1 MRTLLHLSDTH
12 ILTNDDDRLHGADTL
27 QNLRTALARFDTSG
41 VVLDGVVISGDLA
54 DSGDVLGYR
63 RLRSV
68 LDPWLARL
76 GVPMVP
82 AMGNHD
88 RRAAF
93 RQVMLD
99 GAPTDDPVDYVAW
112 IGGLRIIALD
122 CTVPGAPHGETRPEQ
137 LAWLRAELATPAAE
151 GTVLVF
157 HHPPTIEPGAQ
168 AHMIR
173 LRGAD
178 QLEATVRNTDVL
190 AVLAGHVH
198 HPIAGPFGTA
208 FCSAAPAIAY
218 TVDPLALAAGTLQG
232 IPGTGF
238 NLVRIAEGRAV
249 ASTMIVSA

>member
-1 MRTLLHLSDTH
+1 MSDK
-12 ILTNDDDRLHGADTL
+12 IPRVAKFA
-27 QNLRTALARFDTSG
+27 ALAAFGALALTGCNSAQKQSAPAPQAPKRPPPTAAPAPKPRIVHPHNRPVPILMYH
-41 VVLDGVVISGDLA
+41 VVGT
-54 DSGDVLGYR
+54 
-63 RLRSV
+63 
-68 LDPWLARL
+68 
-76 GVPMVP
+76 
-82 AMGNHD
+82 
-88 RRAAF
+88 
-93 RQVMLD
+93 
-99 GAPTDDPVDYVAW
+99 AP
-112 IGGLRIIALD
+112 
-122 CTVPGAPHGETRPEQ
+122 PGAPFPSLYVRRADFAGQ
-137 LAWLRAELATPAAE
+137 LAWLRAELAIPAAE

-178 QLEATVRNTDVL
+178 QLEAAVRNTDVV